1 MTIYTAITLFFT
13 LAHGLYTHCTLY
25 FLLLFMTYFL
35 IFLSSHSHRKSLTP
49 NEISL
54 HALRKYFYVCDKKT
68 SFLVSIKGSN
78 CTYTNDHLFVR
89 SFIHSFTNEN
99 NTDES

>member
-1 MTIYTAITLFFT
+1 MTITAITLFFHTCTWTVHT
-13 LAHGLYTHCTLY
+13 LHFILPLAIYEK
-25 FLLLFMTYFL
+25 YFL
-35 IFLSSHSHRKSLTP
+35 IFLFSHSHRKSLTP

-89 SFIHSFTNEN
+89 SFIHSFIHK
-99 NTDES
+99 